1 MAKILIVEDERA
13 QRILYKE
20 EISDLGHQVI
30 LARDGNDALKK
41 IETHQPDLIILDIMM
56 PGMNGLEALQK
67 KLESSPAI
75 PVIIHSAYSHFET
88 DPRSW
93 SAEEYVVKSSDLTH
107 LKNAIKRALSH
118 WPYKE
123 ASQTSEELPQENRS
137 KAGSKSK
144 T

>member
-1 MAKILIVEDERA
+1 MISVPTNKGGNMVTILIVEDERA

-20 EISDLGHQVI
+20 EISDLGHRVI
-30 LARDGNDALKK
+30 LARDGNDALRKM
-41 IETHQPDLIILDIMM
+41 ETRQPDLIILDIMM
-56 PGMNGLEALQK
+56 PGMNGLETLQK
-67 KLESSPAI
+67 KLESCPAI

-118 WPYKE
+118 WSFTE
-123 ASQTSEELPQENRS
+123 VSQTSEELP
-137 KAGSKSK
+137 
-144 T
+144 

>member
-13 QRILYKE
+13 QRILFKE
-20 EISDLGHQVI
+20 EISDLGHRVI
-30 LARDGNDALKK
+30 LARDGIEALKK
-41 IETHQPDLIILDIMM
+41 METHQPDLIILDIMM
-56 PGMNGLEALQK
+56 PGMNGLETLKK
-67 KLESSPAI
+67 KLESNSTI

-118 WPYKE
+118 WPFADVPK
-123 ASQTSEELPQENRS
+123 TSEELPQGNESNTV
-137 KAGSKSK
+137 SKS
-144 T
+144 